1 MLVVPDMTQLEM
13 HLLFAEIKLNFVL
26 SQVGAVVVAV
36 CATHLFDDQVKP
48 DLQSQIPLMHD
59 KSVPVAQLP
68 LLMQKNPFVAEPVN

>member
-1 MLVVPDMTQLEM
+1 MTQLEM

-48 DLQSQIPLMHD
+48 DLQSQIPFTHV
-59 KSVPVAQLP
+59 KSVPVAQL
-68 LLMQKNPFVAEPVN
+68 LSLMQKAPFDAVPL